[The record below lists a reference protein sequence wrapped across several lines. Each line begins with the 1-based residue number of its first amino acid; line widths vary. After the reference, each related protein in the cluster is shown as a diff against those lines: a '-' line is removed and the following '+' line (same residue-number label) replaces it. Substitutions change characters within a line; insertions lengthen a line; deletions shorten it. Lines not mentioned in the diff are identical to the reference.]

1 VVRYKNSLLQLQR
14 QSQHWAPSRSRVL
27 VRENEAGQ
35 IQISYREQSL
45 RFREVQR
52 ASTARSEE
60 RWAAPSP
67 APPKPSSAKLL
78 AAKKISGH
86 DDASFF
92 FGRVKPQPRD
102 ISIVDKPGTF
112 LV

>member
-1 VVRYKNSLLQLQR
+1 MRYKNSLLQLQR

-45 RFREVQR
+45 PFREVNR

-67 APPKPSSAKLL
+67 APSPKPSSAKLL

-86 DDASFF
+86 DDANFF
-92 FGRVKPQPRD
+92 FGMVKPQQ
-102 ISIVDKPGTF
+102 GTF
-112 LV
+112 LLWTNRGHF